1 MLFRCG
7 LVLLLG
13 ITLGSCEHAP
23 DCCAQ
28 PAAFGQVAA
37 PPALRKPVF
46 TCSNTVYTLSE
57 PLLSPMVY
65 LHSSYLDQPR
75 PYERPARVGD
85 FYKMPAENLQFA
97 AKRIADGGVLTDRAG
112 SRAIIAP
119 RGAAIALDIEGHA
132 QIANIPEIL
141 RWIGDCRAV
150 NRNRNLG
157 VFYGSLFTDPANPEA
172 LPQNEFWGWGLRPE
186 HEAAIVK
193 QVGRAIPVLAA
204 SDWVDAEAY
213 LMGAQWVDRDLALT
227 EKLPAM
233 IKRISNRTTYCR
245 IMPRYTTTNDPI
257 PPDVL
262 ERYIRAAYASADG
275 VVIWGAY
282 DAELREKIVPV
293 LRKIHAEENERSRPR
308 DLAGVD
314 PM

>member
-1 MLFRCG
+1 MMFRCG
-7 LVLLLG
+7 LVLLLW
-13 ITLGSCEHAP
+13 IVLGSCEHAP

-28 PAAFGQVAA
+28 HAAFGQDAP

-46 TCSNTVYTLSE
+46 TCTNTDYTLSE
-57 PLLSPMVY
+57 SLLSPMVF

-75 PYERPARVGD
+75 PYDRPARVGD

-97 AKRIADGGVLTDRAG
+97 AKRIAEGGVLTDRAG
-112 SRAIIAP
+112 NRPIMAP
-119 RGAAIALDIEGHA
+119 RGAAIALNIEGHA
-132 QIANIPEIL
+132 QVANVPEII
-141 RWIGDCRAV
+141 RWITDCRAV
-150 NRNRNLG
+150 NRNRNIG
-157 VFYGSLFTDPANPEA
+157 VFYGSLFTDPVTPETF
-172 LPQNEFWGWGLRPE
+172 PQNEFWGWGLRPE
-186 HEAAIVK
+186 QEAAIVK

-233 IKRISNRTTYCR
+233 IKRISNRPTYCR

-257 PPDVL
+257 PADVL
-262 ERYIRAAYASADG
+262 ERYLRAAYASADG
-275 VVIWGAY
+275 VVIWGAN

-293 LRKIHAEENERSRPR
+293 LRKIHAEETAQPRPR
-308 DLAGVD
+308 SPAD
-314 PM
+314 PR